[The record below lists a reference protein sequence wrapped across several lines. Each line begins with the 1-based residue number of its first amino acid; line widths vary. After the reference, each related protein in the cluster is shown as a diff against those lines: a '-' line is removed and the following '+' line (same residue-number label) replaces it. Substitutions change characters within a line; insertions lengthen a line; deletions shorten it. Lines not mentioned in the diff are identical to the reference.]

1 MINTREDDEFSHLVI
16 AAPSVDIS
24 NIDTSK
30 VTVND
35 NVEFYKQHVVSSCN
49 NIFAIAQ
56 TALTNYPNLNNVV
69 IMQHAP
75 RYDRADVDP
84 TGLKPELAKFANTM
98 FSQMLHSSPWREKIT
113 IGEHSLECSDDLFE
127 KMFVN
132 GQSGWYDGIHI
143 HNRQGRNFYTKSL
156 LNIFKHCLP
165 IGCP

>member
-1 MINTREDDEFSHLVI
+1 
-16 AAPSVDIS
+16 
-24 NIDTSK
+24 
-30 VTVND
+30 
-35 NVEFYKQHVVSSCN
+35 
-49 NIFAIAQ
+49 
-56 TALTNYPNLNNVV
+56 
-69 IMQHAP
+69 MQHAP

-84 TGLKPELAKFANTM
+84 TGLKSELAKFANTM

-132 GQSGWYDGIHI
+132 GQSGWYDGIHM

-165 IGCP
+165 TICKNKAPIYSNAHSDSPQANYQNMKTKTTKPRYQSSQNIYSVPVNNKFDILGN